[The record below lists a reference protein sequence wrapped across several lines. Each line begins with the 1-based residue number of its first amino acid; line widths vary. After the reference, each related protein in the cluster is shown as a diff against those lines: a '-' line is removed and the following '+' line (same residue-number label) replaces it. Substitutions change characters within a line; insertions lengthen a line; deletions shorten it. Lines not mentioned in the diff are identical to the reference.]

1 MELNNGSCQKPVDLY
16 LRPRKRPHYPFFFNH
31 TQTKELVP
39 MMIASLKRKPG
50 MWLGGKALVT
60 GNFIIMKTTGV
71 SSVHTVTVNK

>member
-1 MELNNGSCQKPVDLY
+1 MMIACVHAHTHTHTHTY
-16 LRPRKRPHYPFFFNH
+16 

-71 SSVHTVTVNK
+71 SSVHAVTVNK